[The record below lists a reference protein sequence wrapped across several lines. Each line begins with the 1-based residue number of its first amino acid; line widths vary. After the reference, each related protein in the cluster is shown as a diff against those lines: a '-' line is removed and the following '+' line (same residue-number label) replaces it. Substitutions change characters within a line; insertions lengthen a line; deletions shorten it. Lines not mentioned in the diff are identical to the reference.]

1 MVPSS
6 ILPRTRQASC
16 AAAVLSGGR
25 AAQPGLQWLLIL
37 GGGTMDPQTDGST
50 NLQQRLAQL
59 RGAWQQHKP
68 DFQQRRDDL
77 QRLRAAFKARV
88 PAMAEAI
95 AADFGH
101 RSKHESVIAD
111 GMTVTGE
118 IDHLLSHLRSWMRP
132 ERIGVGWRFWP
143 ARAQVRPLPVGVVGV
158 ISPWNYPVNLAL
170 VPLATA
176 IAAGN
181 HVMLKPS
188 EHTPHSSAFLQSL
201 LAEVFPADRVAVVQ
215 GDAGVASAFSALP
228 FDHLVFTGSTAIGRK
243 VMAAAAQHLTPL
255 TLELGGKSPA
265 LVAADYPVDKAAARL
280 ATGKWFNAGQTC
292 IAPDY
297 VLIDAGRVDAL
308 VDALREQVRLRY
320 GDFSDASD
328 YSRIINEGQF
338 QRLQGY
344 VDDAR
349 ARGLQVVPLA
359 DIDAARSR
367 SERLFPPTLILQPGD
382 DATVMQ
388 DEIFGPIL
396 PIRSYR
402 SLDEAIATVNGRDRP
417 LALYPFSH
425 DKATVEKIIGQ
436 TLAGGVTVN
445 DTLLHFAINGLPFGG
460 IGASGMGAYHGRAG
474 FDAMSKRLPVLW
486 QTRRAGSDLLKPPYS
501 RVARFIEM
509 ISR

>member
-1 MVPSS
+1 
-6 ILPRTRQASC
+6 
-16 AAAVLSGGR
+16 
-25 AAQPGLQWLLIL
+25 
-37 GGGTMDPQTDGST
+37 MDPQPDGSNT
-50 NLQQRLAQL
+50 LQQRLTQL
-59 RGAWQQHKP
+59 RSAWQQRKP
-68 DFQQRRDDL
+68 DYTQRRDDL
-77 QRLRAAFKARV
+77 RRLRAAFKARI
-88 PAMAEAI
+88 PEMTEAI

-118 IDHLLSHLRSWMRP
+118 IDHLLSHLRGWMQP

-143 ARAQVRPLPVGVVGV
+143 ARAQVRPVPVGVVGV

-188 EHTPHSSAFLQSL
+188 EHTPNSSAFLQSL
-201 LAEVFPADRVAVVQ
+201 LAEVFPADRVAVLQ
-215 GDAGVASAFSALP
+215 GDASVASAFSGLP

-265 LVAADYPVDKAAARL
+265 LVAADYPVEGAAARL

-297 VLIDAGRVDAL
+297 VLIDEARVDAL
-308 VDALREQVRLRY
+308 VAALRAQVQLRY
-320 GDFSDASD
+320 GDFSDAAD
-328 YSRIINEGQF
+328 YSRIINEAQY

-349 ARGLQVVPLA
+349 ARGLQVLPLA
-359 DIDAARSR
+359 DIDAERSR
-367 SERLFPPTLILQPGD
+367 RERLFPPTLVLQPGD

-402 SLDEAIATVNGRDRP
+402 SLDEAIATINGRDRP

-425 DKATVEKIIGQ
+425 DKATVEKIVGQ
-436 TLAGGVTVN
+436 TIAGGVTVN

-460 IGASGMGAYHGRAG
+460 VGASGMGAYHGKAG

-486 QTRRAGSDLLKPPYS
+486 QTRRAGSDLLRPPYT